1 VIVDGVTKS
10 FDGKLVLDRVSLSV
24 EKGEFLAIVG
34 PNGSGKTTLLRVI
47 AGVLKPD
54 SGRVEVRGR
63 IGMVP
68 QENLLLP
75 WKKIGSNIEL
85 GLKFHRVPKE
95 ERVKKVREMASFL
108 GIEEYLDLYPWKV
121 SGGVARKAAIAR
133 ALVLDPDILLLDE
146 PLTGLDV
153 PSRRNLTE
161 SLTKLRGRI
170 TVILVT
176 HSMEEVFSLADR
188 VAMLTPR
195 PARVASVFRTDEISE
210 RELKLLLTGIIT
222 SEREPASE

>member
-1 VIVDGVTKS
+1 MEAVIVEKVTKS
-10 FDGKLVLDRVSLSV
+10 FDEKLVLDRISFSV
-24 EKGEFLAIVG
+24 ERGEFLAIVG

-54 SGRVEVRGR
+54 FGRVEVRGS
-63 IGMVP
+63 IGVVP

-85 GLKFHRVPKE
+85 GLKFRRVPEE
-95 ERVKKVREMASFL
+95 ERRDKVRKMASFL

-121 SGGVARKAAIAR
+121 SGGIARKSAIAR

-146 PLTGLDV
+146 PLTGLDIS
-153 PSRRNLTE
+153 SRENLTE
-161 SLTKLRGRI
+161 SLTKLRGKI

-176 HSMEEVFSLADR
+176 HSMEEVFTLADR
-188 VAMLTPR
+188 VVMLTPR
-195 PARVASVFRTDEISE
+195 PARVASVFRTGEISE
-210 RELKLLLTGIIT
+210 RDLKDFLMG
-222 SEREPASE
+222 